1 MATSKNT
8 TPSRHAQLSALLAF
22 AKDAGYTGHTDKLEN
37 VLGQWAPAGA
47 NSQVRADNVKH
58 AKAIWEWMQPGKE
71 YTNEDIREGVPGLP
85 VTGTRGKVEPSK
97 VNAILNVGIVEGMF
111 TKEVKGRVGFYKR
124 VEVDASN

>member
-1 MATSKNT
+1 M
-8 TPSRHAQLSALLAF
+8 
-22 AKDAGYTGHTDKLEN
+22 
-37 VLGQWAPAGA
+37 
-47 NSQVRADNVKH
+47 RAENVKH
-58 AKAIWEWMQPGKE
+58 AKAIWECPHPP
-71 YTNEDIREGVPGLP
+71 TPPPPPPPREGVPGLP

>member
-8 TPSRHAQLSALLAF
+8 TPSRHAQLSALLEF
-22 AKDAGYTGHTDKLEN
+22 AKEMGYNGHTDKLEN

-47 NSQVRADNVKH
+47 NSQVRAENVKH
-58 AKAIWEWMQPGKE
+58 AKAIWEWMQPDKE
-71 YTNEDIREGVPGLP
+71 YTNEDIRNGVPGLP

-111 TKEVKGRVGFYKR
+111 TKETKGRVGFYKR